1 MNAGFPG
8 QQGFWIAGLCLL
20 IVTISNGMI
29 NSGLAVYD
37 EVLIEHFGTSIAPLK
52 LRDSITFLGSS
63 GFVLVAGLWVDRK
76 GTKTLL
82 MAGLA
87 MLSVV
92 YFIYPLTSSLTEV
105 YALHLVCALVLACA
119 GNMTAIVT
127 AAHALPDRT
136 GLAIGMAVA
145 GTSVG
150 GMLIPPIAAQLI
162 GGYGWETA
170 MRLQAGLP
178 LLAMALV
185 LWALPRNAGSQ
196 SKRGSGSG
204 SGSGSAPVERAK
216 DVFRSG
222 SFYSVTLAASLTYYG
237 ALSLFSHL
245 FLYLRSLEI
254 ELSSAALGM
263 SVLAGCAL
271 AGKLLIGHLS
281 DRLPFDAFFRFQ
293 MIVMLAGIIALT
305 VGGSGLW
312 AGIAVAGFGWGGLHA
327 LYNIVLVRLFG
338 LAVAGRVNS
347 TVSVAEAIGGA
358 TGIAVT
364 GWLADLG
371 GYPLAFSVAAGCCAM
386 AVILIFA
393 TPSRLPALRS
403 AQA

>member
-1 MNAGFPG
+1 MSAVFPG
-8 QQGFWIAGLCLL
+8 QRGFWIAGLCLL

-37 EVLIEHFGTSIAPLK
+37 EVLLEHFGTSIAPLK

-87 MLSVV
+87 MLSMV
-92 YFIYPLTSSLTEV
+92 YLIYPLTRSLTEV

-185 LWALPRNAGSQ
+185 LWALPRNAGSE
-196 SKRGSGSG
+196 SNRGSG

-216 DVFRSG
+216 DVFRSR

-254 ELSSAALGM
+254 EPSSAALGM

-293 MIVMLAGIIALT
+293 MIVMLSGIIALT
-305 VGGSGLW
+305 EGGTWLW

-364 GWLADLG
+364 GWLADHG
-371 GYPLAFSVAAGCCAM
+371 GYPLAFSVAAGCCAL

-403 AQA
+403 HQA